1 VRRRTLYILVAVAL
15 VAVVLIAWVVLINP
29 VRSSIAQKDT
39 EIQAEQQNLATA
51 QAKLARMKQTQQQA
65 EANEGRFIELSKML
79 PAEDQI
85 PSLLLQVQDL
95 AAESGIEVM
104 SITPSPAAPTTHGFA
119 ALGLA
124 LQFSGTYFDTNDL
137 IYRLEQLV
145 AAPGRL
151 LAVKDV
157 TLTLG
162 VNPKNGVSP
171 LLSVTMNVQAF
182 KSIPATTPAAGG

>member
-1 VRRRTLYILVAVAL
+1 VRRRTLYILVGVGL
-15 VAVVLIAWVVLINP
+15 VVVVLIGWVFLISP
-29 VRSSIAQKDT
+29 LRSSIAQKDA
-39 EIQAEQQNLATA
+39 EILAQQQTLATA
-51 QAKLARMKQTQQQA
+51 QATLARMKQTQLQA

-79 PAEDQI
+79 PTEDQV

-104 SITPSPAAPTTHGFA
+104 SITPSPAAPTNYGFA

-157 TLTLG
+157 ALTLG
-162 VNPKNGVSP
+162 ANLKNGVSP
-171 LLSVTMNVQAF
+171 VLGVTMTVQAF
-182 KSIPATTPAAGG
+182 KSIPATAPAAGG